1 MLQLTSF
8 AKLYLYY
15 LYANITHMQILLFRR
30 KGEEGRKYIDQDS
43 RF

>member
-8 AKLYLYY
+8 AKLYYIIY
-15 LYANITHMQILLFRR
+15 IQILLFRR